1 MSEIS
6 RRKFLGAAAGGAV
19 VVGAAAVAAPSVL
32 GGGSDAHPSGPSR
45 GHASQALSVDGPVLA
60 HVRDAKTGE
69 ISVFSGTRE
78 IVIRDRSVANVLLDA
93 AQ

>member
-32 GGGSDAHPSGPSR
+32 GGGSDTSGTPRS
-45 GHASQALSVDGPVLA
+45 HAGEALSVDGPVLA
-60 HVRDAKTGE
+60 HLRDAKTGE
-69 ISVFSGTRE
+69 ISVFAGTRE
-78 IVIRDRSVANVLLDA
+78 VVIRDRSVANALLAA

>member
-32 GGGSDAHPSGPSR
+32 GGASDAHPSGTPRS
-45 GHASQALSVDGPVLA
+45 GQALSVDGPVLA

-78 IVIRDRSVANVLLDA
+78 IVIRNRSVANALLDA